1 MGRRQSKKGAVVNRI
16 VRAARIVHPLAA
28 ATVVALVFAQVY
40 LIAEFVFGDAN
51 ALGAHMTLG
60 KVVVLFELVV
70 LLTAVVGWWRAWPEV
85 KLSAAL
91 VVVGGLQVSLARD
104 LGNSPQVHA
113 LHGMLALAVVLLAAL
128 IAIGTWRH
136 ALPRLVTA
144 NR

>member
-1 MGRRQSKKGAVVNRI
+1 MNRI
-16 VRAARIVHPLAA
+16 VQAARVVHPLAA
-28 ATVVALVFAQVY
+28 ATVVGLVFAQVY

-60 KVVVLFELVV
+60 KIVVLFELVV

-85 KLSAAL
+85 RLSAAL
-91 VVVGGLQVSLARD
+91 VVVGGLQVSLAKD
-104 LGNSPQVHA
+104 LGDSPQVHA

-136 ALPRLVTA
+136 ALPQLVTA
-144 NR
+144 KR

>member
-1 MGRRQSKKGAVVNRI
+1 MNRI
-16 VRAARIVHPLAA
+16 VQAARVVHPLAA
-28 ATVVALVFAQVY
+28 ATVVGLVFAQVY

-60 KVVVLFELVV
+60 KIVVLFELVV
-70 LLTAVVGWWRAWPEV
+70 LLTAAVGWWRAWPEV
-85 KLSAAL
+85 RLSAAL
-91 VVVGGLQVSLARD
+91 VVVGGLQVSLAKD

-136 ALPRLVTA
+136 TLPRLVMGKP
-144 NR
+144 

>member
-1 MGRRQSKKGAVVNRI
+1 VNRI
-16 VRAARIVHPLAA
+16 VQAARVVHPLAA
-28 ATVVALVFAQVY
+28 ATVVGLVFAQVY

-60 KVVVLFELVV
+60 KIVVLFELVV

-85 KLSAAL
+85 RLSAAL
-91 VVVGGLQVSLARD
+91 VVVGGLQVSLAKD
-104 LGNSPQVHA
+104 LGDSPQVHA

-136 ALPRLVTA
+136 ALPQLVTA
-144 NR
+144 KR

>member
-1 MGRRQSKKGAVVNRI
+1 VNRT
-16 VRAARIVHPLAA
+16 VQATRVVHPLAA
-28 ATVVALVFAQVY
+28 ATVVGLVFAQVY

-51 ALGAHMTLG
+51 APGAHMMLG

-70 LLTAVVGWWRAWPEV
+70 LVTAVVGWWWRAWPKV
-85 KLSAAL
+85 KLGAGL
-91 VVVGGLQVSLARD
+91 VVVGGLQVSLAKD

-144 NR
+144 KR

>member
-1 MGRRQSKKGAVVNRI
+1 M
-16 VRAARIVHPLAA
+16 
-28 ATVVALVFAQVY
+28 
-40 LIAEFVFGDAN
+40 
-51 ALGAHMTLG
+51 MLG

-91 VVVGGLQVSLARD
+91 VIVGGLQVSLAKD

-144 NR
+144 KR

>member
-1 MGRRQSKKGAVVNRI
+1 VNRI
-16 VRAARIVHPLAA
+16 VQAARVVHPLAA
-28 ATVVALVFAQVY
+28 ATVVGLVFAQVY

-51 ALGAHMTLG
+51 ALDAHMTLG
-60 KVVVLFELVV
+60 KIVVLFELVV
-70 LLTAVVGWWRAWPEV
+70 LLTAVVGWWRDWPEV
-85 KLSAAL
+85 RLSAAL

-128 IAIGTWRH
+128 IAIGTWQH

-144 NR
+144 KR

>member
-1 MGRRQSKKGAVVNRI
+1 VNRI
-16 VRAARIVHPLAA
+16 VHAARVVHPLAA
-28 ATVVALVFAQVY
+28 ATVVGLVFAQVY

-51 ALGAHMTLG
+51 ALGAHMMLG

-91 VVVGGLQVSLARD
+91 VIVGGLQVSLAKD

-144 NR
+144 KR

>member
-1 MGRRQSKKGAVVNRI
+1 VNRI
-16 VRAARIVHPLAA
+16 VQAARVVHPLAA
-28 ATVVALVFAQVY
+28 ATVVGLVFAQVY

-51 ALGAHMTLG
+51 ALDAHMMLG
-60 KVVVLFELVV
+60 KIVVLFELVV
-70 LLTAVVGWWRAWPEV
+70 LLTAVAGWWRAWPEV
-85 KLSAAL
+85 RLSVAL
-91 VVVGGLQVSLARD
+91 VVVGGLQVSLAKD

-144 NR
+144 KR